1 MLNQPGFVPYTLLD
15 SSILVQRKAGRD
27 EYRLSTPHPDTL
39 LIKETKAKR
48 WQRLYQPKRRNT
60 IAFTTIEYTQL
71 TSFDSFAAFITNE
84 GQVDLTITFHPT
96 IEAGHY
102 QGQLNDKY
110 RLLLQ
115 ELLAS
120 FDPVVEPVFN
130 PYIISD
136 IQEWVAILHTE
147 TGGSFQLYH
156 NYQGIDPIQ
165 RSLANCLGLLPTLI
179 PYQKI
184 EKSRNETQ
192 AIQDFR
198 KDEAHRNL
206 QDFLSNEKE

>member
-27 EYRLSTPHPDTL
+27 EYRLSTPHPATL

-130 PYIISD
+130 PDIISD
-136 IQEWVAILHTE
+136 IQEWRIHT
-147 TGGSFQLYH
+147 
-156 NYQGIDPIQ
+156 
-165 RSLANCLGLLPTLI
+165 ACLLPRLI
-179 PYQKI
+179 LRK
-184 EKSRNETQ
+184 NETQ
-192 AIQDFR
+192 SYRSSPAFQLLIAR
-198 KDEAHRNL
+198 LL
-206 QDFLSNEKE
+206 QWSYSAMET